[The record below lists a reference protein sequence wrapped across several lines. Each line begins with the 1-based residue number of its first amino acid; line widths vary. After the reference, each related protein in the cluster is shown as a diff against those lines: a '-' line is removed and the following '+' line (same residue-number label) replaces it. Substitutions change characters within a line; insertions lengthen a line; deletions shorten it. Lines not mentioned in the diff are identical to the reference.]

1 MKASYVRVARCP
13 RQSAARRSV
22 RAALSLAASPVSYV
36 MARFMGVPGLDFQA
50 SCSALGIKAVF
61 RRPSPLTTNEI
72 YHLIRGTLDSTRYF
86 EFGFAWKHIS
96 ARPTLGAYLDVSS
109 PRILPLVLLRRRA
122 AEKAILLNP
131 DHRDLTETRRV
142 LRACD
147 LESRCATACETLECA
162 RFPAEVFDVITS
174 VSVVEHIREDS
185 KAVAAM
191 WRLLKP
197 GGLLVLSMPCLA
209 VATEEF
215 RDIDA
220 YGLLQG
226 GKEWYFFQ
234 TLYDRALLS
243 ERILSVLGEPRDA
256 VVYGERKA
264 GTYREGLRR
273 KLSDPAYPYW
283 KEPYMVARQ
292 WRRYSSIDELP
303 GEGVVMLA
311 FEKPKDDSARA
322 EAGTRC
328 EAVAA

>member
-22 RAALSLAASPVSYV
+22 RAALSLAASPVSYM
-36 MARFMGVPGLDFQA
+36 MARLMGVPGLDFQA
-50 SCSALGIKAVF
+50 SCSALGIKAAF
-61 RRPSPLTTNEI
+61 RRPSPLSMNEI
-72 YHLIRGTLDSTRYF
+72 YHMIRGTLDSTRYF
-86 EFGFAWKHIS
+86 EFGFAWKHIG
-96 ARPTLGAYLDVSS
+96 ARATLGAYLDVSS
-109 PRILPLVLLRRRA
+109 PRILPLVLLQRRA
-122 AEKAILLNP
+122 AEKAVLLNP
-131 DHRDLTETRRV
+131 DQRDMSETRRV

-147 LESRCATACETLECA
+147 LEQRCATACETVECA
-162 RFPAEVFDVITS
+162 RFPGEVFDVITS

-209 VATEEF
+209 VAAEEF
-215 RDIDA
+215 RDVDA
-220 YGLLQG
+220 YGLLEG
-226 GKEWYFFQ
+226 GEEWYFFQ
-234 TLYDRALLS
+234 TLYDRALLA

-264 GTYREGLRR
+264 GTYREGLQR

-283 KEPYMVARQ
+283 KEPYLVARQ
-292 WRRYSSIDELP
+292 WRQYSSIDDLP

-311 FEKPKDDSARA
+311 FEKPKDGSAQALSRA
-322 EAGTRC
+322 SR